1 MPSPKRQFLRNHVLD
16 DAHDDRQHDVADT
29 PTGGAAEHAPT
40 RNHTRV
46 RSPAQLCAE
55 NLATDAAAQY
65 ASDAVAYPSPTVQ
78 YGWRYSASMQFNLT
92 QDFPAGLDRLWV
104 AFGRAD
110 YPQRKYVALGATA
123 VRVRRFR
130 ATRTV
135 IEVELERDVPVDKSL
150 LPPWMRLLARSKQ
163 TLQHRTAWRRIG
175 PSQAAA
181 ELDIVPVGLPVR
193 AHASGTIV
201 ESASGRT
208 RMELIWQVDSTL
220 GARVERQFADQIK
233 AALDDDHT
241 FTLQY
246 LDQAA
251 VR

>member
-1 MPSPKRQFLRNHVLD
+1 MMPTMTVSTMPLIPINRV
-16 DAHDDRQHDVADT
+16 
-29 PTGGAAEHAPT
+29 AEHAST
-40 RNHTRV
+40 HNQARSRV
-46 RSPAQLCAE
+46 PVQHCAE

-65 ASDAVAYPSPTVQ
+65 ASDAVAYPSPTVR

-110 YPQRKYVALGATA
+110 YAQRKYLALGATA

-130 ATRTV
+130 ATRMV
-135 IEVELERDVPVDKSL
+135 IEAELERDVPLDKSL

-163 TLQHRTAWRRIG
+163 TLQHRSAWRRVG
-175 PSQAAA
+175 PNQAAA

-201 ESASGRT
+201 ESASGQT
-208 RMELIWQVDSTL
+208 RMELTWQVDSVL
-220 GARVERQFADQIK
+220 GERVERQFADQIK

-241 FTLQY
+241 FTVQY